1 MTPPN
6 RSSKH
11 AKVPANPLWHT
22 LATDQTEEALRT
34 GPQGLSETE
43 ARERPEQKDRLLD
56 AARKVATATSNMIEA
71 TRVGLF
77 LGTCKL

>member
-1 MTPPN
+1 MNFQGPSEEMT
-6 RSSKH
+6 RE
-11 AKVPANPLWHT
+11 AKKVIRQSQIL
-22 LATDQTEEALRT
+22 QE
-34 GPQGLSETE
+34 QIETE

>member
-22 LATDQTEEALRT
+22 LGTDQTEEALRT

-43 ARERPEQKDRLLD
+43 ARERLATHGPNRGLLVFSAISD
-56 AARKVATATSNMIEA
+56 
-71 TRVGLF
+71 
-77 LGTCKL
+77 GTKS